1 MTAEELLSHATE
13 FTFLPAGAS
22 PHDRDA
28 VRYFAVRV
36 VWRGGNRWAV
46 THMADCWSLD
56 GWQYES
62 MPSSRTEEFLA
73 ISRFPLEEAVAIAR
87 NVVDSISINGS
98 TWAQWQER
106 QIGYEAAAA

>member
-13 FTFLPAGAS
+13 FTFLPAGAT

-36 VWRGGNRWAV
+36 VWRGGDGWAV

-56 GWQYES
+56 GWHYGS
-62 MPSSRTEEFLA
+62 MASNRVEE
-73 ISRFPLEEAVAIAR
+73 FPLEEAVAIAR
-87 NVVDSISINGS
+87 NVVDSVSINGS

-106 QIGYEAAAA
+106 QIGYEADAA